1 MDVFLHLLHP
11 SDVSALLEFE
21 VENREWFE
29 QFVPAREDR
38 FYSNAGAAEQVMS
51 FLTGYDNGEM
61 IPMLVK
67 DANGTICGRI
77 NVRDI
82 DQNAESGEL
91 GYRVGHA
98 FGSKGIASN
107 AVRKLLIYLAEQS
120 TLKYVDAYALV
131 GNVGSNK
138 ILSKAGFDLVAHV
151 ENYVVFKGQNQDA
164 NHYRKAISSSVNV

>member
-1 MDVFLHLLHP
+1 MDIFLHLLHP
-11 SDVSALLEFE
+11 SDVSNLLEFE

-38 FYSNAGAAEQVMS
+38 FYSNAGVAEQVIS
-51 FLTGYDNGEM
+51 FLKEYDNGDM
-61 IPMLVK
+61 IPMLIK

-82 DQNAESGEL
+82 DQNTETGEL

-107 AVRKLLIYLAEQS
+107 AVRKVLIYLAEHS
-120 TLKYVDAYALV
+120 SLKYVDAYALV

-138 ILSKAGFDLVAHV
+138 ILSNTGFDLVERV
-151 ENYVVFKGQNQDA
+151 ESYAVFKGKAQDA
-164 NHYRKAISSSVNV
+164 YYYRKVLSM

>member
-1 MDVFLHLLHP
+1 MDIFLHLLHP
-11 SDVSALLEFE
+11 SDVSNLLEFE

-38 FYSNAGAAEQVMS
+38 FYSNAGVAEQVIS
-51 FLTGYDNGEM
+51 FLKEYDHGDM
-61 IPMLVK
+61 IPMLIK

-82 DQNAESGEL
+82 DQNTESGEL

-107 AVRKLLIYLAEQS
+107 AVRKLLTYLAEHS
-120 TLKYVDAYALV
+120 SLKYVDAYALV
-131 GNVGSNK
+131 GNVGSNQIK
-138 ILSKAGFDLVAHV
+138 SYPIQDL
-151 ENYVVFKGQNQDA
+151 
-164 NHYRKAISSSVNV
+164 I

>member
-1 MDVFLHLLHP
+1 MDIFLHLLHP
-11 SDVSALLEFE
+11 RDVSALLEFE

-38 FYSNAGAAEQVMS
+38 FYSNAGVAEQVTN
-51 FLTGYDNGEM
+51 FLTEYDNGEM
-61 IPMLVK
+61 IPMLIK

-82 DQNAESGEL
+82 GLNGESGEL
-91 GYRVGHA
+91 GYRVGRS

-107 AVRKLLIYLAEQS
+107 AVRKLLVYLAEYS
-120 TLKYVDAYALV
+120 SLKYVDAYALV

-138 ILSKAGFDLVAHV
+138 ILSNTGFELVGTV
-151 ENYVVFKGQNQDA
+151 ENYAVFKGENQDA
-164 NHYRKAISSSVNV
+164 NYYRKALSV

>member
-1 MDVFLHLLHP
+1 MDVFLHVLHP

-21 VENREWFE
+21 IENREWFE

-38 FYSNAGAAEQVMS
+38 FYSNTGVVEQITS
-51 FLTGYDNGEM
+51 FLTEYDNGEM

-82 DQNAESGEL
+82 DQNAGSGEL
-91 GYRVGHA
+91 GYRVGHS

-107 AVRKLLIYLAEQS
+107 AVRKLLIYLAEHS
-120 TLKYVDAYALV
+120 SLKYVDAYALV

-138 ILSKAGFDLVAHV
+138 ILSKAGFDLVERV
-151 ENYVVFKGQNQDA
+151 ESYAVFKGKDQDA
-164 NHYRKAISSSVNV
+164 HYYRRALSM

>member
-29 QFVPAREDR
+29 QFVPAQEDR

-120 TLKYVDAYALV
+120 SLKYVDAYALV

>member
-1 MDVFLHLLHP
+1 MEVFLHLLH
-11 SDVSALLEFE
+11 SNDADDLLEFE
-21 VENREWFE
+21 LENREWFE
-29 QFVPAREDR
+29 AFVPARDDS
-38 FYSNAGAAEQVMS
+38 FYSNAGVAEQVTS
-51 FLTGYDNGEM
+51 FLREYDNGEM
-61 IPMLVK
+61 IPMLIK

-107 AVRKLLIYLAEQS
+107 AVRTSLIYLAEHS
-120 TLKYVDAYALV
+120 SLKYVDAYALV

-138 ILSKAGFDLVAHV
+138 ILSKAGFDLVERV
-151 ENYVVFKGQNQDA
+151 ESYAVFKGKDQDA
-164 NHYRKAISSSVNV
+164 HYYRKALSA

>member
-51 FLTGYDNGEM
+51 FLTEYDNGEM

-91 GYRVGHA
+91 GYRIGHS

>member
-38 FYSNAGAAEQVMS
+38 FYSNAGVAEQVTS
-51 FLTGYDNGEM
+51 FLTAYDNGEM
-61 IPMLVK
+61 IPMLIKNV
-67 DANGTICGRI
+67 NGTVCGRI

-82 DQNAESGEL
+82 DQNTESGEL

-98 FGSKGIASN
+98 FGSKGVASN
-107 AVRKLLIYLAEQS
+107 AVRKLLIYLTEHS
-120 TLKYVDAYALV
+120 SLKYVDAYAFV

-138 ILSKAGFDLVAHV
+138 ILSKADFDLVEHV
-151 ENYVVFKGQNQDA
+151 ENYAVFKGQNQNA
-164 NHYRKAISSSVNV
+164 NYYRKAILS